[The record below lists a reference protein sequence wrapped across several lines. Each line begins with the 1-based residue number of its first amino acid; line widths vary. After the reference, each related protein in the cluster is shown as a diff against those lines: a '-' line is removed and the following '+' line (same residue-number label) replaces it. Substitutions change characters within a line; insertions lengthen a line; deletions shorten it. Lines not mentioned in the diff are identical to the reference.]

1 MGSNGI
7 SYHYVSF
14 LLRSTPIMCI
24 RLPET
29 TENHM
34 TASLTLTGSVA
45 ALSAALAAFER
56 VDGEPDAGTR
66 TVTPLTP
73 TADAGNSL
81 PVTQTASTD
90 TGAGIPAPMPL
101 PSAPSGVASTPI
113 APIPSTLPDS
123 TDSEDEGE
131 ETDGSGVDAEGLP
144 WDERIHSSSKKKT
157 AKGVWA
163 KRRGGPSGAELAAIE
178 AELRGVTQ
186 VPMPT
191 PAPVV
196 PPMPV
201 PVVPVGGVPEAAP
214 IPAPMPA
221 PPQPAPTPVAPP
233 APTPAP
239 APVAEEWDFAKLMMH
254 IGPKMGSVIT
264 PEYLAQ
270 VVQRFG
276 LNAITD
282 AATKPEVIGQLVAQ
296 FQADNVW

>member
-1 MGSNGI
+1 
-7 SYHYVSF
+7 
-14 LLRSTPIMCI
+14 
-24 RLPET
+24 
-29 TENHM
+29 M

-56 VDGEPDAGTR
+56 VDGEPDAGSR

-123 TDSEDEGE
+123 TDSEDEDGE
-131 ETDGSGVDAEGLP
+131 PSDGTGVDAEGLP

-163 KRRGGPSGAELAAIE
+163 KRRGGPSGAGLAAIE
-178 AELRGVTQ
+178 AELRGETQ
-186 VPMPT
+186 QPLPMPT

-196 PPMPV
+196 PPMPA
-201 PVVPVGGVPEAAP
+201 PVAPVEPVAAP
-214 IPAPMPA
+214 VPMPMPAPVAPPAPMPA
-221 PPQPAPTPVAPP
+221 PAPV
-233 APTPAP
+233 

-296 FQADNVW
+296 FQVDNVW